1 MAGLAEKRNLVA
13 DWCKSLKGDL
23 EKVVVNHIDN
33 RTVVRT
39 RLSKSMTSLKNSL
52 PGTDIFVIQES
63 LKAVLKNKDD
73 LEERDAQIWVNMA
86 QSEAVLEA
94 DSDISQSVYFDPV
107 MKLVSLARKRLSE
120 LDPKPASGA
129 AASGCL
135 HDCAHANNKH

>member
-1 MAGLAEKRNLVA
+1 MMAGLAEKRNLVA

-73 LEERDAQIWVNMA
+73 LEERDAQI
-86 QSEAVLEA
+86 
-94 DSDISQSVYFDPV
+94 
-107 MKLVSLARKRLSE
+107 
-120 LDPKPASGA
+120 
-129 AASGCL
+129 
-135 HDCAHANNKH
+135 